1 MAASKNTVA
10 ALSAD
15 RVQVVVL
22 GMTLFAEAGIL
33 VSAPGAAFAI
43 ASTGALGPFGLSV
56 CDCNHRL
63 T

>member
-1 MAASKNTVA
+1 VA
-10 ALSAD
+10 AFSAD

-22 GMTLFAEAGIL
+22 GMTLFAEPGIL
-33 VSAPGAAFAI
+33 VGAPRAAFAI